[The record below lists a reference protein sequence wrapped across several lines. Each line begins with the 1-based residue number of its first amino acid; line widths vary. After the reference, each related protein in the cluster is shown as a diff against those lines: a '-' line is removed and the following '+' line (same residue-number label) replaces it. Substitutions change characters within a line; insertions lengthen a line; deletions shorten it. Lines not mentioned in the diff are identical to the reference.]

1 MSKILKRTILEMS
14 AGIILYEVLLSV
26 VLVIFS
32 DRLGYSKESLIAG
45 VAVGTVL
52 CFAILIDM
60 SLTAE
65 DVIASGS
72 ENYARNKTILHMFI
86 RKLIMIAA
94 AVIFWRS
101 AYVNVA
107 AMVFAL
113 LGLKPGAYMQPLI
126 SGILNKKDI
135 TTRSKSVV

>member
-135 TTRSKSVV
+135 K

>member
-52 CFAILIDM
+52 SFAILLDM

-135 TTRSKSVV
+135 K

>member
-65 DVIASGS
+65 DVIASGN

-135 TTRSKSVV
+135 K

>member
-1 MSKILKRTILEMS
+1 M
-14 AGIILYEVLLSV
+14 
-26 VLVIFS
+26 
-32 DRLGYSKESLIAG
+32 
-45 VAVGTVL
+45 GTVL

-94 AVIFWRS
+94 AVIFC
-101 AYVNVA
+101 
-107 AMVFAL
+107 
-113 LGLKPGAYMQPLI
+113 Q
-126 SGILNKKDI
+126 
-135 TTRSKSVV
+135 

>member
-86 RKLIMIAA
+86 RKLIMITA

-135 TTRSKSVV
+135 K

>member
-26 VLVIFS
+26 VLAIFS

-135 TTRSKSVV
+135 K